1 MIAPTYAE
9 FGVHLANDVPD
20 CLEST
25 VIPADAILG
34 LVVLT
39 LFFLTAARF
48 HFGHGCAGVTG
59 HVLLSGDGTHEWST
73 DDLLVSNPTV
83 AKDPIGR

>member
-1 MIAPTYAE
+1 
-9 FGVHLANDVPD
+9 VHLANDVPD
-20 CLEST
+20 YLEST
-25 VIPADAILG
+25 VIPADAIWG

-48 HFGHGCAGVTG
+48 HFGHGCAGVTR

-73 DDLLVSNPTV
+73 DDLRV
-83 AKDPIGR
+83 ANKKVVHRAAMTTGSRSR